1 MKNSLT
7 SCYQYF
13 SNIRILILVVGVVM
27 VTATSCSDN
36 STGAGDSEGFTGS
49 WSVEN
54 WSKSEIEGGT
64 TSIDGSADSLML
76 SYNVNL
82 DTNSG
87 VSQRTAIYE
96 VEVPTSGTVE
106 FDWEYTGFHSFY
118 NAFAELTVRSGSTTN
133 VLVGDDDS
141 IFSSFTFMGSAS
153 IAVTEGDSLQFE
165 VGGSNF
171 DEDTRLRGEV
181 KIKGFELIP

>member
-1 MKNSLT
+1 MKNSHTSRYQNLNLT
-7 SCYQYF
+7 W
-13 SNIRILILVVGVVM
+13 ILAIVVSFLM
-27 VTATSCSDN
+27 VIATSCSS
-36 STGAGDSEGFTGS
+36 STGPEDAEGFTES

-64 TSIDGSADSLML
+64 TSINGSADSLML
-76 SYNVNL
+76 SYDVNL
-82 DTNSG
+82 DTQRG
-87 VSQRTAIYE
+87 VSHRTAIFE
-96 VEVPTSGTVE
+96 VEVPASGTVE

-133 VLVGDDDS
+133 VLVDDDDS

-171 DEDTRLRGEV
+171 DKDTRLKGDV
-181 KIKGFELIP
+181 KIKSFRLIP